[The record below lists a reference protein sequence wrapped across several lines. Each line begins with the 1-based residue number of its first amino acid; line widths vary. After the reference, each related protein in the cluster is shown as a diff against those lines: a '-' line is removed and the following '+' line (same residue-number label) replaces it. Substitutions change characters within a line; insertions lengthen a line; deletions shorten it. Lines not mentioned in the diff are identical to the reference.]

1 MYIYCKLTWQ
11 KSTSN
16 HNLGLSDLPFRKRN
30 SFDKRKEAA
39 KAGSGSSSS
48 AVRSAHLVRFSP
60 ADMTPALQMFAVII
74 AATLLQTAT
83 SSDVPDIIFTVAVSS
98 QVRGGERETMC
109 VQIHSPTETT
119 VKVTLDVNSIPNL
132 ILKEKVDKDFYRC
145 VEFQVPTVSR
155 KTEAK
160 ITIGFEGKFSAVSKD
175 TKIFISP
182 PSVIHIVHT
191 DKPTYKPGQTVHFR
205 IVSIDDNFIPVKQE
219 YKVVALQ
226 DPNSNRIAQ
235 WLDQHITG
243 GILDLSHE
251 MIPEAVEGTYKIIVT
266 TDKEEKIEHSFTIQE
281 YVLPKFEVK
290 VELPSVISLLD
301 REIPLKICG
310 KYIYGKPVFGL
321 IIAEVCRRVYPW
333 YKRYIIHPEI
343 CKDFNLKTEKDGCAT
358 QAVKLTEFFPQKHNL
373 YYQNTFEVNAEI
385 EEKGTGV
392 TLKSSGQSTFTT
404 IIRKVT
410 FLDESEAYKPGLP
423 LEGKVKLTGPDDKPV
438 SNEEVYLSANNKQ
451 STTLTTD
458 MQGLSAFSLDTTNWE
473 GSVSLRASPREMKD
487 AFFGDKIPSP
497 QYSSGYR
504 TVAEFYSKSHS
515 FLKLMQVNGKIS
527 CDQPATV
534 RAQYIIRGE
543 ELKEQKVL
551 NFSVLVMS
559 RGGIKQHSR
568 VQKPVEAGAVN
579 KGELS
584 VSLSQVKNLAPYAQ
598 VVVYTVLPTG
608 ETVADSMDFPVEL
621 CLKNKVSL
629 KFSSVKHLPAEKTTL
644 SLKAHPGSLCSV
656 RAIDK
661 SVLLLEKE
669 QELTVEYVFSKL
681 PLQRLSGYEFRDTDP
696 HRCPLPFEPQPQPLP
711 RPEPEPRP
719 LPILDRSIIYEPPN
733 RKDDVYKTFKAIGM
747 IILTNTDVTKPYLCK
762 EPLHHLFGM
771 FYVPA
776 APAALLQPLESIKM
790 GGPQKEAKTTVRS
803 FFPETWIWDLVPVGD
818 SGSVN
823 VEKTVPDTITKW
835 SAGAFC
841 VSSVGL
847 GISPNIGLTAFKPFF
862 VSLTLPY
869 SVIRGEVL
877 TLKATVFNYLSK
889 CIMVRV
895 KLAKSDQFT
904 HTNCDGCQYSG
915 CLCAEESRTF
925 SWMVTPTDLGQVDL
939 RVSAKAIR
947 TKDLCGKERPIV
959 PEKGRTDV
967 VVRKL
972 LVEAEGTPQMESHNA
987 LLCPKGKP
995 VKKKIS
1001 LILPE
1006 KFVEGSARASV
1017 IVLGDLMGGALKNL
1031 DNLLRMPY
1039 GCGEQNMLNF
1049 VPNIFILDY
1058 LKSTN
1063 QLTNEILTKTTH
1075 FLKSGY
1081 QRELNYKHTDGSYS
1095 AFGKRDASG
1104 NTWLTSFVMKSF
1116 GRAKPYIFVDDR
1128 HITEARRW
1136 LLRLQR
1142 PDGCIRSVGKL
1153 FHNGMKGGVSD
1164 DVSLT
1169 AYITAALL
1177 ELDTNKVSDSV
1188 VQNCLKCLKTAV
1200 DGKMDNLYTT
1210 ALMSYAFTLAGDE
1223 EMRTKLIT
1231 QLHQKSILEGASRHW
1246 EKISVPIPQRFSW
1259 RRPAS
1264 LDVEMT
1270 SYVLLALICGPSLPG
1285 FDIGYS
1291 VGIVR
1296 WLTQQQNQYGGFSS
1310 TQDTVV
1316 ALQALAKYS
1325 AATYNKEG
1333 KTTVIVKSPGSRKK
1347 KFTVAQSNRLL
1358 YQEKKLSK
1366 VPGEYTVEAK
1376 GKSCVLVQFAM
1387 NYNIPPPP
1395 DFSTFSISTD
1405 TKAKCEASRPQF
1417 TLSVKVSYN
1426 GNREETNMV
1435 VINIKLL
1442 SGYVLDQDSLELL
1455 KKSSSVKRVDE
1466 EEGHINI
1473 YLDQLK
1479 QNKSE
1484 VYTVNQERDQP
1495 VGKLKPAVVK
1505 IYDYYQTSDEAA
1517 TDYTSPCAE

>member
-1 MYIYCKLTWQ
+1 MQCTYGYQPPLFPVLEEEVSVPSVLALIRRCRRTWNQ
-11 KSTSN
+11 AS
-16 HNLGLSDLPFRKRN
+16 
-30 SFDKRKEAA
+30 
-39 KAGSGSSSS
+39 
-48 AVRSAHLVRFSP
+48 
-60 ADMTPALQMFAVII
+60 
-74 AATLLQTAT
+74 
-83 SSDVPDIIFTVAVSS
+83 IFTLAVSS
-98 QVRGGERETMC
+98 RVRGGERETLC
-109 VQIHSPTETT
+109 VQIHGPSETICLN
-119 VKVTLDVNSIPNL
+119 VTLDVNSNTTL
-132 ILKEKVDKDFYRC
+132 ILEEEVEKDFQLCRK
-145 VEFQVPTVSR
+145 FQVPTVSR
-155 KTEAK
+155 KTVAK
-160 ITIGFEGKFSAVSKD
+160 ITIGFEGEFSSLSKD
-175 TKIFISP
+175 TKILIV
-182 PSVIHIVHT
+182 PSTVTHIVKT
-191 DKPTYKPGQTVHFR
+191 DRPIYKPGQTVYFR
-205 IVSIDDNFIPVKQE
+205 IVSIDEDFVPVE
-219 YKVVALQ
+219 RVYKEVALQ

-251 MIPEAVEGTYKIIVT
+251 MIPEAVEGTYRIIVT
-266 TDKEEKIEHSFTIQE
+266 TDKEEKIYHSFTIQE

-290 VELPSVISLLD
+290 LQVPSVISLLD
-301 REIPLKICG
+301 REITLKICG
-310 KYIYGKPVFGL
+310 KYTYGKPVSGSVK
-321 IIAEVCRRVYPW
+321 AEFCRRVYPW
-333 YKRYIIHPEI
+333 RRRYSYNRYDDI
-343 CKDFNLKTEKDGCAT
+343 CQTYNLKTEKDGCAT
-358 QAVKLTEFFPQKHNL
+358 QAVNLTEFFPTKYIWH
-373 YYQNTFEVNAEI
+373 YQNTFEVNAEI

-392 TLKSSGQSTFTT
+392 TQKSSGQSTFTT
-404 IIRKVT
+404 LLRKVT
-410 FLDESEAYKPGLP
+410 FVDVTEAYKPGLP
-423 LEGKVKLTGPDDKPV
+423 FQGKVKLTGPDDKPV
-438 SNEEVYLSANNKQ
+438 SKEEVYLSVSNEP
-451 STTLTTD
+451 SITLTTD
-458 MQGLSAFSLDTTNWE
+458 MQGLSAFSLNTTNWE
-473 GSVSLRASPREMKD
+473 GSVSLRATSRKMKNALFVTKIQYPR
-487 AFFGDKIPSP
+487 
-497 QYSSGYR
+497 YSSGYR
-504 TVAEFYSKSHS
+504 TVTEFYSKSHS

-534 RAQYIIRGE
+534 RAQYIIQGE
-543 ELKEQKVL
+543 ELKEEQKVL
-551 NFSVLVMS
+551 NFFVLVTS
-559 RGGIKQHSR
+559 RGAIKQYNCIP
-568 VQKPVEAGAVN
+568 KPVEAGEVN

-584 VSLSQVKNLAPYAQ
+584 VSLRRIKNLPPYAQ

-608 ETVADSMDFPVEL
+608 ETVADSMDFPVQL

-661 SVLLLEKE
+661 SVLLLQ
-669 QELTVEYVFSKL
+669 QEREVTVDYVYSRL
-681 PLQRLSGYEFRDTDP
+681 PLKRLDGYSYQVRDPDPYPCIFPMTTQPPSVSGSSNTPFPTTTPGFRTT
-696 HRCPLPFEPQPQPLP
+696 FPQFWGEWQ
-711 RPEPEPRP
+711 
-719 LPILDRSIIYEPPN
+719 DRNLFYTYSGIVKPPN
-733 RKDDVYKTFKAIGM
+733 RNGDDSYK
-747 IILTNTDVTKPYLCK
+747 
-762 EPLHHLFGM
+762 M
-771 FYVPA
+771 FREVN
-776 APAALLQPLESIKM
+776 I
-790 GGPQKEAKTTVRS
+790 EAEIEEEVEVRNL
-803 FFPETWIWDLVPVGD
+803 FPETWIWDLVPVGD

-847 GISPNIGLTAFKPFF
+847 GISPNVGLTAFKPFF

-895 KLAKSDQFT
+895 TLAKSDQFT
-904 HTNCDGCQYSG
+904 YRNCDGCQYSG
-915 CLCAEESRTF
+915 CLCAGESKTF
-925 SWMVTPTDLGQVDL
+925 SWMVSPTALGQVDL
-939 RVSAKAIR
+939 RVSAEALK
-947 TKDLCGKERPIV
+947 TKDLCGKELPIV
-959 PEKGRTDV
+959 PEKGRIDV

-1081 QRELNYKHTDGSYS
+1081 QGELNYKHTDGSYS

-1153 FHNGMKGGVSD
+1153 FHNAMKGGVSD

-1177 ELDTNKVSDSV
+1177 ELNTNKVSDSV

-1223 EMRTKLIT
+1223 KMRTKLIT

-1246 EKISVPIPQRFSW
+1246 ERNSVPIPQRFSW

-1291 VGIVR
+1291 AGIVR

-1325 AATYNKEG
+1325 AATYSKEG
-1333 KTTVIVKSPGSRKK
+1333 KTTVTVKSPGSRKK

-1358 YQEKKLSK
+1358 YQEEKLSE

-1376 GKSCVLVQFAM
+1376 GKSCVLVQIAM

-1395 DFSTFSISTD
+1395 DFSTFSISTN
-1405 TKAKCEASRPQF
+1405 TTAQCNTSRPQF
-1417 TLSVKVSYN
+1417 TLSVQVSYN
-1426 GNREETNMV
+1426 GNRDETNMV
-1435 VINIKLL
+1435 IINIKLL
-1442 SGYVLDQDSLELL
+1442 SGYVLIKNSLNLL

-1466 EEGHINI
+1466 KDGYINI